1 MAVTFQFSVVAG
13 IGLRN
18 NAVGSLAWKVS
29 TTALVSLVVSL
40 GSLVTFYVCWM
51 NFYSPGTCN
60 FTLHVATL
68 RAVLLCR
75 LSCLGFTMPSS
86 SCMKHEAVRDM
97 TKHCGVSD
105 STFSFR

>member
-51 NFYSPGTCN
+51 NFVGPGHMQLHSACCN
-60 FTLHVATL
+60 IASGSSLQIA
-68 RAVLLCR
+68 
-75 LSCLGFTMPSS
+75 LSRF
-86 SCMKHEAVRDM
+86 HNAIQ
-97 TKHCGVSD
+97 
-105 STFSFR
+105 